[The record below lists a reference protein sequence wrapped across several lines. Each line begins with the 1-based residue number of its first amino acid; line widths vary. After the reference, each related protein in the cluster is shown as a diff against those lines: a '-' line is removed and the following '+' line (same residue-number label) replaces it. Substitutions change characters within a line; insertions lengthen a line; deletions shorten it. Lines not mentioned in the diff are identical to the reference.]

1 MKVFASEII
10 HKSTSKNLV
19 IQYEN
24 NIKRTDVSFNT
35 SGLEE
40 YPEQISPGAAVKE
53 SLHGSSASTRWFR
66 DAIPDDKEA

>member
-10 HKSTSKNLV
+10 HKSTSQNP
-19 IQYEN
+19 IIRYEN
-24 NIKRTDVSFNT
+24 TIKRTGVSLNT

>member
-53 SLHGSSASTRWFR
+53 SLRGSSASTRWFR